1 MEELG
6 TFKTRA
12 IEKSASKSRLVI
24 KDIET
29 EDALALTSGVVVR
42 YGEDMNLG
50 GFITIDYGDGYE
62 VTYSPVTSVHVKLA
76 EKVLGG
82 QPVAGVMAFLRLD
95 FKCNGDA
102 VDPTQWLRHLA
113 LNAKANE
120 MD

>member
-6 TFKTRA
+6 TYKTRL
-12 IEKSASKSRLVI
+12 IEEPASKSRLVI
-24 KDIET
+24 KDIES

-82 QPVAGVMAFLRLD
+82 QPVAGVMSFLRLD
-95 FKCNGDA
+95 FRYKGGEI
-102 VDPTQWLRHLA
+102 DPIHWLRHLA
-113 LNAKANE
+113 LNAKAAE